1 LQLNPSVSGSHYHNF
16 LQPADKAGDYFSI
29 KFLETF
35 EPFFVR
41 KMPVWKRALDLFG
54 SLAGLILF
62 FPLFLI
68 IAALIKIVCPGPI
81 FLKQE
86 RIGYGGRKFQFLK
99 FRTMKVNC
107 DTTEHQKHLSCLINS
122 DGDMDMPMN
131 KLDDGNTNIF
141 PLGRLLRKTY
151 LDELPQLIN
160 VFCGQMSLVG
170 PRPPIPYE
178 VEEYLWWHND
188 RLNAV
193 PGMTGLWQ
201 VSGKNKLTFK
211 EMVRL
216 DIQYSRNLS
225 FYSDLKILGRTP
237 LAIITE
243 LFDSIIKKMALPASS
258 GVKTND

>member
-1 LQLNPSVSGSHYHNF
+1 MRLNPSVSGSNYSKI
-16 LQPADKAGDYFSI
+16 LQQADEAAGYFTF

-35 EPFFVR
+35 EPFFMR
-41 KMPVWKRALDLFG
+41 KMPIWKRAIDIFG
-54 SLAGLILF
+54 SLICLVLVS
-62 FPLFLI
+62 PLLLM
-68 IAALIKIVCPGPI
+68 IAALIKIVCPGSI
-81 FLKQE
+81 LFKQE

-107 DTTEHQKHLSCLINS
+107 DTTEHQKHLACLIHA
-122 DGDMDMPMN
+122 DGDTNLPMN
-131 KLDDGNTNIF
+131 KLDDCNTSII
-141 PLGRLLRKTY
+141 PLGRLLRMTY

-160 VFCGQMSLVG
+160 VLRGEMSLVG

-188 RLNAV
+188 RFNAV

-216 DIQYSRNLS
+216 DIQYSRHLS
-225 FYSDLKILGRTP
+225 FLLDLKILIKTP
-237 LAIITE
+237 FAIIIE
-243 LFDSIIKKMALPASS
+243 LMDHKQMIQQSS
-258 GVKTND
+258 

>member
-1 LQLNPSVSGSHYHNF
+1 LELIPPVSGSHYHDF
-16 LQPADKAGDYFSI
+16 LSSPDKAGDYFVYR
-29 KFLETF
+29 FLDKF

-41 KMPVWKRALDLFG
+41 KLPIWKRALDIFG
-54 SLAGLILF
+54 SLIGLISFL
-62 FPLFLI
+62 PLFLI
-68 IAALIKIVCPGPI
+68 VASLIKIVCPGPV
-81 FLKQE
+81 FFRQT
-86 RIGYGGRKFQFLK
+86 RVGYGGRKFQLLK

-107 DTTEHQKHLSCLINS
+107 DTTEHQKHLASLINP

-131 KLDDGNTNIF
+131 KLDDLNSNIIPF
-141 PLGRLLRKTY
+141 GRLLRKTY

-160 VFCGQMSLVG
+160 VLRGQMSLVG

-178 VEEYLWWHND
+178 VEKYLLWHND
-188 RLNAV
+188 RFNAV

-225 FYSDLKILGRTP
+225 LFSDLKILGKTP
-237 LAIITE
+237 FAIITE
-243 LFDSIIKKMALPASS
+243 LFDSINSKWHYRPAEE
-258 GVKTND
+258 